1 MKTKSQEVDVVM
13 DFILTHEEEL
23 DATLSAAANEPTQT
37 APQSQTDQE
46 LASTGSGNTDS
57 ATELAPVARSIKC
70 DDCGK
75 LFKTNEEV
83 EFHASK
89 SGN

>member
-1 MKTKSQEVDVVM
+1 M

-23 DATLSAAANEPTQT
+23 DAALSAAANEQTQT
-37 APQSQTDQE
+37 APQPGQE
-46 LASTGSGNTDS
+46 PAPSESDNSEGAPES
-57 ATELAPVARSIKC
+57 APVARSIKC

>member
-1 MKTKSQEVDVVM
+1 MKTKSKEVSVVM

-23 DATLSAAANEPTQT
+23 DAALSAPANEPTQT
-37 APQSQTDQE
+37 ASQTDQE
-46 LASTGSGNTDS
+46 PASTGSGNTES